1 MAVPA
6 QGVQTIFKLMSLAF
20 NINFRKQLKF
30 LSLYKLQLIRSAY
43 ELFEP
48 HIPYASFD
56 YGSTIRAFSYV
67 EMGRAN
73 YFFVVFF
80 QSLSLRIMPG
90 ASVMLVKP
98 IFFCI
103 LNSEVFI

>member
-56 YGSTIRAFSYV
+56 YCSTVLTFSYV
-67 EMGRAN
+67 EMGRTN
-73 YFFVVFF
+73 DFFVHFS
-80 QSLSLRIMPG
+80 QSLCLRIMPG

-103 LNSEVFI
+103 LNSEVFV